1 MNDIQTA
8 SMEDLREV
16 GDPNR
21 AVSQIELGTWEVEPT
36 LRQNLTLASFG
47 TRPRYPKSAVAQ
59 PIQHAIVTTAFDLV
73 GINVWSAK
81 TLRLGSEVVS

>member
-1 MNDIQTA
+1 
-8 SMEDLREV
+8 
-16 GDPNR
+16 
-21 AVSQIELGTWEVEPT
+21 
-36 LRQNLTLASFG
+36 LTLASFG